1 MARGGKPGRAGPLGA
16 ELRAALCL
24 HGLPES
30 KGPERDGE
38 KDVPLLCSLSLKGSE
53 N

>member
-1 MARGGKPGRAGPLGA
+1 MARGGKPGRAGPPGA
-16 ELRAALCL
+16 GPWAALCL

-30 KGPERDGE
+30 KEPE
-38 KDVPLLCSLSLKGSE
+38 KDEEKDAPFLCSFSLKVRE